1 MGNSLT
7 PEDRR
12 ILALLQKD
20 AAITIEKL
28 ARAVGLS
35 ASAAQRRIQKLRA
48 AKVILSDVSIVDPKA
63 VGLNLTMIV
72 ELEVDHD
79 RPERLTALHKWLS
92 TQPEIQNVWHV
103 TGRGDYI
110 ISLMVPGIENF
121 DAFMA
126 TLTLK
131 NPNVRK
137 YTTSVALKTLRRT
150 LAVPT

>member
-1 MGNSLT
+1 MGILLSQV
-7 PEDRR
+7 DRR
-12 ILALLQKD
+12 ILSVLQKD
-20 AAITIEKL
+20 ATTTLEKL

-35 ASAAQRRIQKLRA
+35 SSAAQRRIQKLRA
-48 AKVILSDVSIVDPKA
+48 AKVILADVAVVDPKA
-63 VGLNLTMIV
+63 LGLALTMIV

-79 RPERLTALHKWLS
+79 RPERLAALHKWLS
-92 TQPEIQNVWHV
+92 SQPEIQNVWHV

-110 ISLMVPGIENF
+110 ISLMVPGIEDF

-126 TLTLK
+126 TLTAK

-150 LAVPT
+150 LAIPT